1 MHLPSSQ
8 NLQNVAISL
17 NADIKQAR
25 AAGDIPAMLAAAA
38 NAIAT
43 LEAALAAAPEA
54 SAEDRSKIL
63 KTAQRIAYNV
73 AADVYP
79 GWEINTPARTGAE
92 LLAAQN
98 LARQAQDFVEQTGG
112 NPIQRGNATWLIA
125 ALDLALGQR
134 TQAAAGF
141 RAAATQFSSAPEM
154 QLMAQGYAL
163 IAEGAVGRD
172 DVLIALTAIGSE
184 DALEL
189 HSQLTTA
196 AQIFGASPQNPL

>member
-1 MHLPSSQ
+1 MSTAPPPD
-8 NLQNVAISL
+8 LQTLATTL
-17 NADIKQAR
+17 NADIKDAR

-54 SAEDRSKIL
+54 GTEERRKSLE
-63 KTAQRIAYNV
+63 TAQRIAYNV

-79 GWEINTPARTGAE
+79 GWEINSPARTGAE

-125 ALDLALGQR
+125 ALDLALGHR
-134 TQAAAGF
+134 AEAAAGF
-141 RAAATQFSSAPEM
+141 RDATSQFSAAPEM
-154 QLMAQGYAL
+154 ALMAQGYAL
-163 IAEGAVGRD
+163 IAEGETGVD
-172 DVLIALTAIGSE
+172 DVLTALTAIGSE

-196 AQIFGASPQNPL
+196 AQIFSTHPQNPL